1 MPFTGR
7 EVIAGGDPPKA
18 NDFAVASAVQ
28 LAQKNRERRG
38 GEKNKTKNYDPG
50 ALQDKNCVWEQGLAK
65 LRKEKIKLRAGSG
78 VRGWGKWSQNHWI
91 TEC

>member
-50 ALQDKNCVWEQGLAK
+50 ALQDKNCV
-65 LRKEKIKLRAGSG
+65 
-78 VRGWGKWSQNHWI
+78 
-91 TEC
+91 